1 MTRSLT
7 ALGATLALVL
17 LLPPTGRVAAADDL
31 PARWDDLT
39 AGQWPQAMERS
50 AQTCILPFGILEKHG
65 PHAPIGTDMIKAREI
80 ALRAAKKEYAVVFPD
95 YYFGQIN
102 EARQQPGTF
111 AVPGKLALELL
122 EATCDEIA
130 RNGFKRIF
138 ILNGHGGNPELI
150 SYFGQTR
157 LEKRRSY
164 AMYLYNEFSQSF
176 DDRVNKKRRSD
187 PEKNMHAGEGETALM
202 MYLRPDTVHLEH
214 AQDES
219 GADEARLKLPPDLY
233 TPIWWY
239 ARFPNHYSGEG
250 QKATREL
257 GEAMAEEIIDHV
269 AELLKI
275 VKADDRTLELQNEY
289 FDRVEKLGARK

>member
-1 MTRSLT
+1 MRLSLAT
-7 ALGATLALVL
+7 LGAMLTVVL
-17 LLPPTGRVAAADDL
+17 LVPRVAPAAAADDL

-50 AQTCILPFGILEKHG
+50 SQTCILPFGILEKHG
-65 PHAPIGTDMIKAREI
+65 LHAPIGTDMIKAREI

-111 AVPGKLALELL
+111 ALSAHLALELL

-164 AMYLYNEFSQSF
+164 AMYLYNEFAQSF
-176 DDRVNKKRRSD
+176 DDRVTKKRRSD
-187 PEKNMHAGEGETALM
+187 PEKNLHAGEGETALM
-202 MYLRPDTVHLEH
+202 MFLRPDTVHLEH
-214 AQDES
+214 AQEES
-219 GADEARLKLPPDLY
+219 GADEARLALPPDLY

-250 QKATREL
+250 HKATREL
-257 GEAMAEEIIDHV
+257 GEVMGEEIIDHV
-269 AELLKI
+269 AQLLKI
-275 VKADDRTLELQNEY
+275 VKADKRTLELQNEY

>member
-1 MTRSLT
+1 MTRSLAT
-7 ALGATLALVL
+7 IGATLALTI
-17 LLPPTGRVAAADDL
+17 LPCSAARPAAAEDL
-31 PARWDDLT
+31 PVRWDDLT
-39 AGQWPQAMERS
+39 STQWAQALERS
-50 AQTCILPFGILEKHG
+50 SQTCILPFGILEKHG
-65 PHAPIGTDMIKAREI
+65 PHAPIGTDLIKAREV
-80 ALRAAKKEYAVVFPD
+80 AARAARKEYAVVFPD

-111 AVPGKLALELL
+111 ALPWRVAMDLL

-164 AMYLYNEFSQSF
+164 AMYLYNEFAQSF
-176 DDRVNKKRRSD
+176 DDRVNKLRRSD
-187 PEKNMHAGEGETALM
+187 PAKNMHAGESETAVM
-202 MYLRPDTVHLEH
+202 MYFRPDTVHLEH

-219 GADEARLKLPPDLY
+219 GGDEARLNLPADLY

-257 GEAMAEEIIDHV
+257 GQAMGEEMIDHV
-269 AELLKI
+269 AELLKA
-275 VKADDRTLELQNEY
+275 VKADNRTLELQNEY